1 MNTMKT
7 RKTFAALTISALSAL
22 TILDALIPQVVQAQ
36 PAEKIQELRNTQRA
50 EKVCDNRS
58 LVGTYSA
65 QNSGYLNQT
74 DPLALTAL
82 ITYDGNGNVNG
93 TILTRS
99 VAGNVTTNIP
109 TQGSYQVNSDC
120 SFTQSFVRSDGTT
133 ANYSG
138 ALSDDGNKYFLSETD
153 SGTIVNG
160 QAERVRHFYR
170 SH

>member
-1 MNTMKT
+1 MNAMKT

-22 TILDALIPQVVQAQ
+22 TILDALIPQLVQAQ
-36 PAEKIQELRNTQRA
+36 PAKRIQELPDTQRA

-58 LVGTYSA
+58 LQGTYSA
-65 QNSGYLNQT
+65 QNSGYLNKT

-93 TILTRS
+93 TILARS
-99 VAGNVTTNIP
+99 VAGNVTTNIR
-109 TQGSYQVNSDC
+109 TQGTYQVNSDC
-120 SFTQSFVRSDGTT
+120 SFTQSFLRSDGTT
-133 ANYSG
+133 SNYSG
-138 ALSDDGNKYFLSETD
+138 ALSDDGNKYFLSQTD

-160 QAERVRHFYR
+160 QAERVGHYYR